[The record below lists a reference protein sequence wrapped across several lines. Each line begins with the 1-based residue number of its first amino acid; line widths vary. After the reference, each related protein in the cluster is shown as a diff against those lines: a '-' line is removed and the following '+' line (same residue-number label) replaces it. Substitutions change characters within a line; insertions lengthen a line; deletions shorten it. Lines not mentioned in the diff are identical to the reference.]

1 MHWCWAWYSKN
12 GKLHTN
18 RGRWKYLN
26 TFRPR
31 LWILIRARRKR
42 LGRPRSSELSTCAGV
57 RKSRRDARPS
67 NADNRKLSGNARRR
81 SVSVSRKLSENG
93 SANVKESN
101 SARESA
107 SAKKRLPRSE
117 EHTSEL
123 QSRGHLVCRLL

>member
-81 SVSVSRKLSENG
+81 S
-93 SANVKESN
+93 
-101 SARESA
+101 
-107 SAKKRLPRSE
+107 RSE

-123 QSRGHLVCRLL
+123 QSRGQLVCRLLLEKKNKRKRNNT